1 MTDKLR
7 FKRQL
12 KQVERDVKYYIE
24 NYEMTEEEVY
34 EYLYE
39 IYKIR
44 LSIVENKV
52 NLNRTNKKNNDENPF
67 I

>member
-24 NYEMTEEEVY
+24 NYEMTDEEVY

-52 NLNRTNKKNNDENPF
+52 NLNRTNKKNSDENPF